1 MMRYRIK
8 PSRLT
13 LPLSLLLLLQPVL
26 FACSEAADTAVE
38 STDAAAATTPVETD
52 RSEISDNLPDV
63 DYEGAEFN
71 ILCRT
76 EWAYEFS
83 VEEQTGDLVSDAIY
97 ERNSKVED
105 RFNVDLV
112 YSEVDGS
119 WGAQNTFLNTLNNSI
134 LAGDGAYDLVAGY
147 QAYMITPAMEGY
159 FLNILDLDYIDASAP
174 WWSKQCNDSITVN
187 GKLYLT
193 TGDIAISL
201 WENIYVMFFNKQ
213 LAEEYNFP
221 DLYELVES
229 GEWTYDKLNEI
240 SSMVGRDL
248 DGNGVYNDSDLYGFA
263 TASNNHARLWQVAF
277 ELPITTLNDDGF
289 MEMSLNCERTQEALI
304 KLVDLYKQ
312 STTYKSFEAL
322 DEPGQFS
329 EPTMF
334 IENRA
339 LIVTAFLG
347 AAEML
352 RDMDTDFGIIPYPK
366 YDENQ
371 TEYRTTAH
379 NSTSMICFPKTVV
392 DVDMSAII
400 AEAMCAESY
409 RSVIPKY
416 YEVSLKTKI
425 SRDEQSE
432 RMIDLIRD
440 SLIFD
445 FGWVHSVPMDSV
457 GTLLAGLITSGST
470 DFASKYATKEPKVLE
485 GLAKINEAYE

>member
-1 MMRYRIK
+1 MKKSAI
-8 PSRLT
+8 
-13 LPLSLLLLLQPVL
+13 SLLLALLMAL
-26 FACSEAADTAVE
+26 SACGDVSDAVDDDTGTTSAN
-38 STDAAAATTPVETD
+38 TDTVSAETD
-52 RSEISDNLPDV
+52 RSEISDNLPDI
-63 DYEGAEFN
+63 DFEGTEFN

-76 EWAYEFS
+76 EWAYEFD
-83 VEEQTGDLVSDAIY
+83 VEEQTGDLVSDAIF
-97 ERNSKVED
+97 ERNSKVEE

-119 WGAQNTFLNTLNNSI
+119 WGAQNTFLTTLNNSI
-134 LAGDGAYDLVAGY
+134 LAGDGAYDMVAGY

-159 FLNILDLDYIDASAP
+159 FLNILEMPYIDASAP

-213 LAEEYNFP
+213 LAEEYNVP

-229 GEWTYDKLNEI
+229 GEWTYDKLYEV

-248 DGNGVYNDSDLYGFA
+248 DGNSIYDDNDLYGFA
-263 TASNNHARLWQVAF
+263 TASNNHPRLWQVAF
-277 ELPITTLNDDGF
+277 ELPITKLNDDGF

-304 KLVDLYKQ
+304 KLVDLYKLP
-312 STTYKSFEAL
+312 TTYKNFGAL

-432 RMIDLIRD
+432 QMIDLIRD

-445 FGWVHSVPMDSV
+445 FGWVHSVPMDSI
-457 GTLLAGLITSGST
+457 GSFLAELITSGST
-470 DFASKYATKEPKVLE
+470 DFASKYASKEPKVLE
-485 GLAKINEAYE
+485 GLAKINEAYK